1 MAFTVVYDANVLYP
15 APLRDLLVRIGMT
28 GVVWV
33 KWTDEILDEVF
44 RNILANRPDLTM
56 EKLARTRTLMDAAI
70 RDVQVDG
77 YQALVG
83 SLDLPDPDD
92 RHVLAAAIQCGAQS
106 IITHNLKDF
115 PAEMLESYG
124 VEAILPDEFVLD
136 LLDLAPGAV
145 LRVLNEQQAS
155 LKNPPRTLEE
165 LIETLENTGL
175 VRSMAEAR
183 GLLSM

>member
-1 MAFTVVYDANVLYP
+1 VYDANVLYP

-28 GVVWV
+28 GVVRV

-56 EKLARTRTLMDAAI
+56 EKLARTRSLMNGAI

-77 YQALVG
+77 YQSLID

-106 IITHNLKDF
+106 IITH
-115 PAEMLESYG
+115 
-124 VEAILPDEFVLD
+124 
-136 LLDLAPGAV
+136 
-145 LRVLNEQQAS
+145 
-155 LKNPPRTLEE
+155 
-165 LIETLENTGL
+165 
-175 VRSMAEAR
+175 
-183 GLLSM
+183 